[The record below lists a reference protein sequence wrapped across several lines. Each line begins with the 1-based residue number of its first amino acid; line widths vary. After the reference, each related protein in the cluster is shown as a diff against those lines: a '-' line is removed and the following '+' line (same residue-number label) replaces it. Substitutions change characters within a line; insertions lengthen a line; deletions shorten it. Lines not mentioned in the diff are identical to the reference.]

1 MTGLVFDIKEFALH
15 DGSGLRTTVFL
26 KGCPLRCAWC
36 HNPEGMSPGRETARD
51 LKKCRGCG
59 LCRRPC
65 DHEECR
71 DLGVCVKICPEDAVR
86 AVGRIMTSGELSRR
100 LLKNREF
107 LKEGGVTFSGGEPLL
122 QTDFIL
128 ETAGLLPEIHL
139 AVETSA
145 CVRPEIFRRAVAAI
159 DEIYADLKLAD
170 PALHEKWTGVR
181 NDFILEN
188 LRWLMGTGRDF
199 TVRVPLIPGVTD
211 TPENLSGIASFLE
224 PGRKTVKVELIP
236 YNPMTG
242 AKYRSVG
249 REYNPSFDEKAPLRK
264 DLSPFLERGIPSVA
278 Y

>member
-1 MTGLVFDIKEFALH
+1 MTGLVFDVKEFALH

-36 HNPEGMSPGRETARD
+36 HNPEGMRPGREIARD
-51 LKKCRGCG
+51 LKKCRHCG
-59 LCRRPC
+59 LCRTPC

-86 AVGRIMTSGELSRR
+86 AVGKVMTPEELSRR

-107 LKEGGVTFSGGEPLL
+107 LEEGGVTFSGGEPLL
-122 QTDFIL
+122 QAGFIR
-128 ETAGLLPEIHL
+128 ETAALLPGISL

-145 CVRPEIFRRAVAAI
+145 HIDPEIFRRAIAGI
-159 DEIYADLKLAD
+159 DEIYADLKLID

-181 NDFILEN
+181 NDLILGN
-188 LRWLMGTGRDF
+188 LRWLMESGRIF

-224 PGRKTVKVELIP
+224 PGRRTVRVELIP
-236 YNPMTG
+236 YNPVTG

-249 REYNPSFDEKAPLRK
+249 REYRPAFDEKAPLRK
-264 DLSPFLERGIPSVA
+264 DLSPFREKGIAAVA